1 MAAISSFDQWKK
13 DVFFSAAEEV
23 QESADTL
30 ESVYR
35 MWARERTDGF
45 ESEISDELRRELH
58 TRLGT
63 AMWQL
68 EEFERAVSSSYENYP
83 SEENT
88 INRHREFVAA
98 LRNQICCTEKAM
110 NDSLLAEGKQ
120 PLPWVQLD
128 DDDERDEFETFLS
141 SAPSSKTF
149 PETKDRYV
157 DRKSARGF
165 KETVTI
171 NNDAKYVVEVAAKDD
186 FRNHDQRIVQEED
199 SNGKRRSWS
208 PPDVDAWKI
217 VIADE
222 EDVQKRLSEMMPQTH
237 NRLSSLNGF
246 FRSVESSTARLVW
259 LRSSFQKAKREENI
273 QSRQGFAQGIDGSG
287 ERGRTCFR
295 SSKEDSRGTK
305 MQQTVGRFG
314 GFRRSPQG
322 LQSKVQFRRSLR
334 FTLLPLLTIFLIV
347 PFVLYAN

>member
-23 QESADTL
+23 QESADTM

-35 MWARERTDGF
+35 TWARERTDGF
-45 ESEISDELRRELH
+45 ESEMSDELRRELH

-63 AMWQL
+63 AKWQL

-88 INRHREFVAA
+88 INRHREFIAA

-110 NDSLLAEGKQ
+110 NDSLLAEGRQ
-120 PLPWVQLD
+120 PLRWVQLD
-128 DDDERDEFETFLS
+128 DNEREEFETFLS

-149 PETKDRYV
+149 PESKDRYV

-171 NNDAKYVVEVAAKDD
+171 NNDAKYVVEVVA
-186 FRNHDQRIVQEED
+186 
-199 SNGKRRSWS
+199 S

-222 EDVQKRLSEMMPQTH
+222 EDVQKRLVETTPQTH
-237 NRLSSLNGF
+237 SRLSSLNGF
-246 FRSVESSTARLVW
+246 FRSVESSTARLNW
-259 LRSSFQKAKREENI
+259 FRSSFQKAKREEHI
-273 QSRQGFAQGIDGSG
+273 QSRQGFAQVVHSSPCARSRVGLDESGINGSS
-287 ERGRTCFR
+287 ERGRTGFS
-295 SSKEDSRGTK
+295 SSKEDSRSTD

-314 GFRRSPQG
+314 GFQRNPQG
-322 LQSKVQFRRSLR
+322 LQSKVQFGRSLR
-334 FTLLPLLTIFLIV
+334 FTSLPLLTIFLIV
-347 PFVLYAN
+347 PFILYAN